1 MSHVAIFRTRLCGPF
16 CRDHR
21 SDRRATS
28 KPKMNRGRT
37 VLSLQMIF
45 DVIGYLL
52 ASGRKIKQLASDDR
66 ITCPARQLPD
76 SPIDGSMLA

>member
-1 MSHVAIFRTRLCGPF
+1 
-16 CRDHR
+16 
-21 SDRRATS
+21 
-28 KPKMNRGRT
+28 MNRGRT

-66 ITCPARQLPD
+66 ITCPLGNFPIAR
-76 SPIDGSMLA
+76 